1 MLAQQESQALTSSV
15 LKGGTTTMET
25 RPMEAASAVPVPG
38 AYVDGG
44 RQATT
49 AGLQFARSIEGDA
62 SLCPSH

>member
-1 MLAQQESQALTSSV
+1 
-15 LKGGTTTMET
+15 MET